1 MQRYGG
7 FCLVPNNPIGF
18 SSKASDKKPIISQPT
33 KMPPVL
39 VRTGG
44 TPSYIIHLPSY
55 IIHLSIHDSSWLT
68 NQACR

>member
-1 MQRYGG
+1 MQRYGA

-18 SSKASDKKPIISQPT
+18 SPKASDKKLIISQPT

-44 TPSYIIHLPSY
+44 TPSYIIHHTSY
-55 IIHLSIHDSSWLT
+55 IIHHTSSIFLSTILLG
-68 NQACR
+68 